1 MNDILLSV
9 IGLAKSFDDR
19 DVLDL
24 DTLAFHAGE
33 SYVLTGDN
41 GAGKSTL
48 LRILA
53 GLEKADAGQ
62 MRYLS
67 NIIDLQNYPDK
78 LRREIMYVHQHPYL
92 FDTSVA
98 DNIGYGLKLRG
109 VEKKDR
115 QEIVSDALAWSG
127 ITHLRNVPPQK
138 LSGGEKQR
146 VALARAKVLD
156 PKVILFDEPTAN
168 LDIDGRRQVIWLL
181 NKMVSEKNCVVVA
194 CHDHEIINLPHMQRL
209 HLREGKLEGPQAKQ
223 NRLVF

>member
-1 MNDILLSV
+1 MSEILLSV
-9 IGLAKSFDDR
+9 VGLQKSFRDR

-24 DTLAFHAGE
+24 EALAFHAGE

-48 LRILA
+48 LRILS
-53 GLEKADAGQ
+53 GLEKADSGQ

-67 NIIDLQNYPDK
+67 KSIDLNNYPDE
-78 LRREIMYVHQHPYL
+78 LRREIMYVHQQPYL
-92 FDTSVA
+92 FDTTVA

-109 VEKKDR
+109 VAKADR
-115 QEIVSDALAWSG
+115 EEIVREALVWAG
-127 ITHLRNVPPQK
+127 ITHLGKVPPQK

-146 VALARAKVLD
+146 AALARAKVLD

-181 NKMVSEKNCVVVA
+181 NKMVSDKNCVVVA

-209 HLREGKLEGPQAKQ
+209 HLSEGKLEEPQVKQ
-223 NRLVF
+223 NKLAF

>member
-1 MNDILLSV
+1 MSDILLSV
-9 IGLAKSFDDR
+9 VGLQKAFGNR

-24 DTLAFHAGE
+24 AALAFHAGE

-53 GLEKADAGQ
+53 GLEKADVGE

-67 NIIDLQNYPDK
+67 NSIDLNKYPDA

-92 FDTSVA
+92 FDTTVA
-98 DNIGYGLKLRG
+98 DNIAYGLKLRG
-109 VEKKDR
+109 VPKTDR
-115 QEIVSDALAWSG
+115 EEIVSEALVWSG
-127 ITHLRNVPPQK
+127 ITHLRSVPPQK

-146 VALARAKVLD
+146 VALARAKVLN

-209 HLREGKLEGPQAKQ
+209 HLREGKLEDPQVKQ
-223 NRLVF
+223 NKLVF